1 MALATKAITP
11 TDTPPPSPRLHTPRV
26 RSVLRL
32 RLPRPPR
39 LTPSPA
45 PSAPSRDRFSSGAV
59 TPPTQREARRAVHA
73 SLGVPRVV
81 LLACS
86 GLPIMSQARS
96 ATRARARPGAMAR
109 PPTARTTIPGASI
122 PPPQSR
128 TEALRQSTQSDPHAS
143 AVAVVEAV
151 CGRPV
156 RAATPRCSGGSWPRS
171 TVLHRPGY
179 SAPPP
184 SPGVR
189 GSAVMDV
196 EPSIGRSRP
205 AVPCGPTGA
214 NQRSG
219 GRSNPILTS
228 RGSLPV
234 SGADGAT
241 GQQRL
246 RAGACA
252 FE

>member
-1 MALATKAITP
+1 MCFSLALGC
-11 TDTPPPSPRLHTPRV
+11 
-26 RSVLRL
+26 RSC
-32 RLPRPPR
+32 PRPW
-39 LTPSPA
+39 
-45 PSAPSRDRFSSGAV
+45 SAA
-59 TPPTQREARRAVHA
+59 
-73 SLGVPRVV
+73 
-81 LLACS
+81 
-86 GLPIMSQARS
+86 
-96 ATRARARPGAMAR
+96 RARARPGAMAR
-109 PPTARTTIPGASI
+109 PPTARATIPGASI

-143 AVAVVEAV
+143 AIAVVEAV

-196 EPSIGRSRP
+196 EPSVGRSRP

-214 NQRSG
+214 NQRPG

-228 RGSLPV
+228 RGSLP
-234 SGADGAT
+234 DGAPT
-241 GQQRL
+241 VPP
-246 RAGACA
+246 ASDACA
-252 FE
+252 PGPVVSSDNRIAVMCHESPRFVETTSARPAGGKK